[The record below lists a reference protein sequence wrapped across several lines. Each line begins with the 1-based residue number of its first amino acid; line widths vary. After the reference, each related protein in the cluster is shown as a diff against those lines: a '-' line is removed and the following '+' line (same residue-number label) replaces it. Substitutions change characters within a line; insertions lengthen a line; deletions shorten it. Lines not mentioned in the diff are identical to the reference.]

1 MWRNLCLNSMLF
13 NHPPVLDG
21 YGSLEKKRNFYIIM
35 DLVLYVYHRKTFW
48 VWFCDQDTEAFQT
61 PTRCEQKMDPHDK
74 FTPFLTAFASSFWNF
89 DRASQKWV
97 VLCQV
102 GVQSD
107 WPNAVKMGK
116 NGIQRVNLWTRG
128 GGSNFLFKPCSF
140 HKIKFFRRKTSDNRK
155 YFNNQRDSKCK
166 ENSILYAIFFYE
178 QLGIWI
184 WAKTLWEMSSV
195 KLSHNKWS
203 FLFEFH
209 IRFSFILDLYNC
221 LQCIVPSV
229 KI

>member
-128 GGSNFLFKPCSF
+128 GPIFCLNPAVFTKSNFSEEKPVTTENISTTKETPNVKKILFYTPYFSMNNWGFGFGQKPFERCPVSNCLTTND
-140 HKIKFFRRKTSDNRK
+140 RS
-155 YFNNQRDSKCK
+155 YL
-166 ENSILYAIFFYE
+166 NSISGFL
-178 QLGIWI
+178 
-184 WAKTLWEMSSV
+184 SSWTFTTV
-195 KLSHNKWS
+195 
-203 FLFEFH
+203 
-209 IRFSFILDLYNC
+209 YNA
-221 LQCIVPSV
+221 
-229 KI
+229 